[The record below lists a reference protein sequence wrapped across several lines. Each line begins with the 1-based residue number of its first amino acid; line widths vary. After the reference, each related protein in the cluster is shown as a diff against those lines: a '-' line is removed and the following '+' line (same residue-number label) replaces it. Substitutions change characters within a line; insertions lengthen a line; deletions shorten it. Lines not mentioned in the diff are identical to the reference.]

1 MIKNIVFFVESPLSK
16 RDFDRFGIQILR
28 NEGFDV
34 NIWYFKPY
42 SLNRFHSIPEIQD
55 LVHDDRLQIFERKSD
70 VLKCISVLKDSD
82 LVVCLLSFDYHNLF
96 VYQAL
101 SRKRSWYCVW
111 QAVSLP
117 VSINTDIP
125 SGFFFRKIL
134 KKIGEMK
141 IRTIHYHFM
150 TNLLKKH
157 YRLLGVRPAS
167 IALLA
172 GQRSDDVHFY
182 PIGVNTKKIWLHL
195 LDYDIYLK
203 YREEGPDL
211 TLGRY
216 AVFLDEYIP
225 FHPDYQSMGVEPP
238 ASADE
243 YYPKLCT
250 FFEFIEKKF
259 DLRVIVAAHPRSNYD
274 LTKKYFGDRQVIKG
288 KTDSTCQRFCI
299 RNCTC
304 EYFCRFCGFIQ
315 KASYVY
321 YNGSNFLSADGS
333 VSIWGVHLHN
343 GSSIPESSRY
353 Y

>member
-1 MIKNIVFFVESPLSK
+1 MYFSL
-16 RDFDRFGIQILR
+16 
-28 NEGFDV
+28 EGFGSGRV
-34 NIWYFKPY
+34 PPRVSIITISSFIKP
-42 SLNRFHSIPEIQD
+42 
-55 LVHDDRLQIFERKSD
+55 
-70 VLKCISVLKDSD
+70 
-82 LVVCLLSFDYHNLF
+82 
-96 VYQAL
+96 L

-203 YREEGPDL
+203 YREEGADM

-288 KTDSTCQRFCI
+288 KTTQLVKDSVFVIAHAST
-299 RNCTC
+299 
-304 EYFCRFCGFIQ
+304 FCRFCGFIQ